1 MGVQIETIYDGNLIC
16 RATHGPSRQTLTTD
30 APVDNGGR
38 GSAFSPTD
46 LVATAFATCMLTIM
60 GLVAQRRGVDIAGT
74 QCTVV
79 KEMVAN
85 PVRRIGKLTARIVF
99 PADKKYDAETRQA
112 LEQGALSCPVKQSL
126 HPDIELEVDFVYP
139 D

>member
-1 MGVQIETIYDGNLIC
+1 MAVQIEAIYDGNLIC

-60 GLVAQRRGVDIAGT
+60 GIVAQRRGVDIAGT
-74 QCTVV
+74 QCSVV
-79 KEMVAN
+79 KEMVAD

-99 PADKKYDAETRQA
+99 PAGKSYDAETRRA
-112 LEQGALSCPVKQSL
+112 LEQGALTCPVKQSL
-126 HPDIELEVDFVYP
+126 HPDLELDVQFVYSE
-139 D
+139 